1 MRVILISGDQ
11 ILFLGLIFQ
20 GKVIKIY
27 IHYGKFK
34 LFFGEG
40 GGGGCRSAP
49 VKIYDLFLKNYLHM
63 TRPLKIF
70 ASQVSPCVLKTF
82 YFGFGFFFLL

>member
-27 IHYGKFK
+27 IHYGKLK
-34 LFFGEG
+34 FFFFFVG
-40 GGGGCRSAP
+40 GG
-49 VKIYDLFLKNYLHM
+49 
-63 TRPLKIF
+63 
-70 ASQVSPCVLKTF
+70 
-82 YFGFGFFFLL
+82 

>member
-34 LFFGEG
+34 LFFLG
-40 GGGGCRSAP
+40 GGRSAP
-49 VKIYDLFLKNYLHM
+49 VKIYD
-63 TRPLKIF
+63 
-70 ASQVSPCVLKTF
+70 
-82 YFGFGFFFLL
+82 

>member
-34 LFFGEG
+34 LFFFG
-40 GGGGCRSAP
+40 GGG
-49 VKIYDLFLKNYLHM
+49 DLPLLKYM
-63 TRPLKIF
+63 TCF
-70 ASQVSPCVLKTF
+70 
-82 YFGFGFFFLL
+82 